1 MEFRLNIYNGKE
13 VEKTYI
19 ANDFMLT
26 TGTAEDMLKLVDIDK
41 LAGGLNDEGAILEV
55 VKIVAKAFNS
65 FNPLMKEIFEGL
77 TDDEY
82 RRTHIVEVGKVVL
95 DVLKY
100 TFAELFSATTSVK
113 N

>member
-1 MEFRLNIYNGKE
+1 MEFRLNVYNGKE
-13 VEKTYI
+13 VEKTYV
-19 ANDFMLT
+19 ADDFALT
-26 TGTAEDMLKLVDIDK
+26 TGTAEDILNLVDIDK
-41 LAGGLNDEGAILEV
+41 LTGGLNDEGTILEV
-55 VKIVAKAFNS
+55 VKIVAKAFNQ
-65 FNPLMKEIFEGL
+65 FNPLMKEIFDGL

-100 TFAELFSATTSVK
+100 TFAELFKATSGK